1 MKLIKKSHPSFF
13 IFLLTGMVSIGLANE
28 EITPLTQA
36 GQRIEDHYSK
46 QLTILHEDLKQAVP
60 SESEAKGVKLKQFLA
75 SDDLD
80 PKLVKFVILN
90 KATPRALAEFGQQGK
105 NHFSLLESLFNDP
118 KLMRQ
123 MLVADGARA
132 QRMGRKG
139 YGLSL
144 IHI

>member
-1 MKLIKKSHPSFF
+1 MKLINKSHPSFF

-90 KATPRALAEFGQQGK
+90 KATPRGFGGIW
-105 NHFSLLESLFNDP
+105 SVGERLFFITGEP
-118 KLMRQ
+118 FQ
-123 MLVADGARA
+123 
-132 QRMGRKG
+132 
-139 YGLSL
+139 
-144 IHI
+144 